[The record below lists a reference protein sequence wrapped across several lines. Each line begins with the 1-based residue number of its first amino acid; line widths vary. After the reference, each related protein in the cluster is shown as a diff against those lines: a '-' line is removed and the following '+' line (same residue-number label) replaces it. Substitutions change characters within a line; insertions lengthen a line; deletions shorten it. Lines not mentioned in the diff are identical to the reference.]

1 MKVFGKERNKR
12 LLNACLLMV
21 IGLLMA
27 IFSSFAAS
35 LFAYTA
41 GTFFLVVGV
50 LFVVLFFIG
59 FALIDPFLLLQGILN
74 LVIGSVAIANP
85 DSFMTWVFYV
95 AAFFL
100 IYQGALEIAYCVD
113 LKLTKTKNWWLDLVY
128 GVAMIALA
136 IALISLEISQGV
148 GSNIL
153 MIVGGCALF
162 LSGLIE
168 AIFILF
174 LHRTFKRFKKNGGQD
189 NDHHDENRVVA
200 EQ

>member
-41 GTFFLVVGV
+41 GAFFLVVGV
-50 LFVVLFFIG
+50 LFVVLFFLG

-100 IYQGALEIAYCVD
+100 IYQGTLEIAYCVD
-113 LKLTKTKNWWLDLVY
+113 LKLTKTKNWWLDLIY
-128 GVAMIALA
+128 GIGMIVLA

-174 LHRTFKRFKKNGGQD
+174 LHRTFKRFKRNDGKD
-189 NDHHDENRVVA
+189 NDHHDEDKVVA